1 MRELSSCNTICATA
15 FKNLSIFS
23 HYRKRDILSACC
35 LKVCVFT
42 EDIKTSMGVNGWDI
56 FSFKVMS
63 MEALLTAVAYMLA
76 GEFLELK
83 STCLT
88 VAKVEKH

>member
-1 MRELSSCNTICATA
+1 MRDLSSCNTICICATV

-23 HYRKRDILSACC
+23 HYRKSDILSACH

-42 EDIKTSMGVNGWDI
+42 EDIKTSMGVNGWNI

-63 MEALLTAVAYMLA
+63 VEALLTAVAYMLA
-76 GEFLELK
+76 GEFW
-83 STCLT
+83 S
-88 VAKVEKH
+88 